1 MTPVTWVHDDCLFQF
16 GNGPA
21 VYVWDDQYLRS
32 QGWALKRIGFVYECL
47 LELPVEIRR
56 GDTLTEVRRFAQE
69 HGSSLVITMQTPDPR
84 LNALTRA
91 LDAEVIMA
99 EAFVQLRGS
108 VNLRR
113 FSQYWRKAE
122 PILFPDK

>member
-56 GDTLTEVRRFAQE
+56 GDTLAEVRRFAQE
-69 HGSSLVITMQTPDPR
+69 HGTDQVVTMQTPDTR
-84 LNALTRA
+84 LTALARA
-91 LDAEVIMA
+91 LDAEVIVP
-99 EAFVQLRGS
+99 EPFVNIKGP

-122 PILFPDK
+122 PHLFPGK